1 MFASRLVIFASLL
14 GLTGVAAG
22 AFGAHGLRET
32 LEATNHLETWKTAAH
47 YQLIHAVAL
56 LALAAWQAHSPSTW
70 ARRAGLCWLTGTLLF
85 SGSLYALALGGPKWL
100 GPVTPLG
107 GLLLIIGWGLLLPA
121 SRPAKAS
128 P

>member
-1 MFASRLVIFASLL
+1 MKSEIPCAALL

-22 AFGAHGLRET
+22 AFGAHGLKET
-32 LEATNHLETWKTAAH
+32 LETSGHLETWKTAAH

-56 LALAAWQAHSPSTW
+56 LALAAWQGHHPTPW
-70 ARRAGLCWLTGTLLF
+70 ARRAGLCWLIGSLLF
-85 SGSLYALALGGPKWL
+85 SGSLYALSLGGPKWL

-121 SRPAKAS
+121 SKAAKS
-128 P
+128 